1 MCAFFPGTW
10 GEFHDAVEE
19 KEEVG
24 EEEKQ
29 KKVEKKNLIP
39 EVEYSHNCPETTK
52 EVYIHSV
59 IERILM

>member
-1 MCAFFPGTW
+1 MCFFPRDL

-29 KKVEKKNLIP
+29 KKWRR
-39 EVEYSHNCPETTK
+39 
-52 EVYIHSV
+52 
-59 IERILM
+59 RI